1 MKISPT
7 TETTRTERVIAP
19 ADARTASARGADTP
33 VPETE
38 RVQLSDLGAR
48 LAQLEAQFGSAD
60 FDARKVEEVRAAI
73 AEGRL
78 KINPEAIA
86 DKLLASAAELLGRK
100 SG

>member
-7 TETTRTERVIAP
+7 TETARVDRLIAP
-19 ADARTASARGADTP
+19 GDARTASTRAADTP
-33 VPETE
+33 VAETE

-48 LAQLEAQFGSAD
+48 LAQLEAQFATAD

-86 DKLLASAAELLGRK
+86 ERLIASAAELLGRQ